1 MSNQLSIKDVAVAL
15 YKGNITEKFGRSVED
30 GNDLLRK
37 AIMEVAGCKDG
48 WDYYTFQHNKNL
60 VFKLLSEVLEET
72 VGEAIINKY
81 NDWVDFRSVALGDT
95 IEFRVPN
102 TDLFEVGIVA
112 DGTDNLRRQRIMH
125 GKIAMQSFQLGVKIY
140 EEFLMFRLGRINWVD
155 LVNRVAKSVD
165 NALMQIIVKQIENA
179 YGTQELGDNYTFK
192 GTYADE
198 ELVRVIQNVEAK
210 TGQRVAIYG
219 SASAL
224 AKVRMESS
232 ALFSERD
239 KEDLRNNG
247 HVGMFNGRECIE
259 LPNFMDKNDN
269 LVLSNAHLFIV
280 PAGTKIIKLLNEGN
294 AEVYEV
300 TDQHNRADN
309 QIEYQFVSRYQL
321 GVLKSNVYGVIEIA
335 E

>member
-1 MSNQLSIKDVAVAL
+1 M
-15 YKGNITEKFGRSVED
+15 
-30 GNDLLRK
+30 
-37 AIMEVAGCKDG
+37 
-48 WDYYTFQHNKNL
+48 
-60 VFKLLSEVLEET
+60 
-72 VGEAIINKY
+72 
-81 NDWVDFRSVALGDT
+81 
-95 IEFRVPN
+95 
-102 TDLFEVGIVA
+102 
-112 DGTDNLRRQRIMH
+112 
-125 GKIAMQSFQLGVKIY
+125 
-140 EEFLMFRLGRINWVD
+140 
-155 LVNRVAKSVD
+155 VNRVAKSVD

-179 YGTQELGDNYTFK
+179 YGTGEVDDKYAVK
-192 GTYADE
+192 GTYSDA
-198 ELVRVIQNVEAK
+198 ELIRIIQNVEAK

-269 LVLSNAHLFIV
+269 LVLSTAHLFIV

-309 QIEYQFVSRYQL
+309 QIEYQFINRFQL
-321 GVLKSNVYGVIEIA
+321 GVLKSNVYGVIEIT